1 MNIKKIRVLASIMFV
16 LTFLLGFHS
25 VRTVSAEVKQESQ
38 LTYISTD
45 QVSTGGIISKP
56 IRGIQIDEVEEESD
70 YNSISSTRVNSS
82 SIAKYSDNYGYSTL
96 SDNGK
101 RVYKSLEKIGLSFH
115 NGGKNAKKMSYH
127 DNKGVLH
134 SVYVTKVADV
144 STYNVYARELNKIF
158 FAFEADHP
166 MLYWASGVVFA
177 STGSVNNPKVT
188 SIYLTVDQ
196 SYYSASKRAKIQRAI
211 NSGMNSY
218 CKKIDAMK
226 TKGASDMSI
235 ELMVHDMLI
244 NKCSYAF
251 DSYGEPEDATWAHNI
266 YGIFGKN
273 TAVCQGYAKAFQ
285 LLMNYAGI
293 DCIYAIGWGLGEGHA
308 WNLVKL
314 DGTWYGVDTTWNDT
328 GDGIAYYF
336 FNTSTKLFSNTHK
349 YDYYDP
355 SLSAMYKVPA
365 VSSTDTYWYYTY
377 YKLKH
382 TTAPNLTNVT
392 ATFKAALSKVERNS
406 QYKLHFAMNENY
418 AKSFANICINYKQA
432 IGKSLSSNGKLYQ
445 IGSYTPTLI
454 KNNPVRPWNF
464 AHVNVSLKTISNI
477 KDNVTYFDRY
487 QFQVNNTD
495 STGRSDITSQV
506 TTATQGGKLVISYK
520 GAVIGSYIAN
530 VKTVQVSPIADGIYN
545 GKVHTPKPV
554 IKIDGVALIEGTDYT
569 LSYANNVNAGT
580 GSVIISG
587 KGKYLGKKIVKFNIK
602 PLSLVGGKIVAVA
615 ARSYTGSRIV
625 PTLIVTSAS
634 GVKIHVGDYTITG
647 KDNVN
652 VGTATV
658 MVTGKRNTF
667 GTLTTRFQI
676 IKRNISTCT
685 VAKISNQSYSGKT
698 KKPSLTIKS
707 GTKTLVNNVDYKV
720 KYTSNI
726 KPGQAKIV
734 ITGIGANLTGTK
746 TVYFN
751 IVPKKVSGFKASS
764 YSRKI
769 VVRWSKSS
777 YASGY
782 NVYYSTSKSGTY
794 KSWGRTTA
802 KSFTKTGLKRG
813 KVYYLKVRP
822 YKTIKGKR
830 QYGTE
835 SKIIRIVVK

>member
-1 MNIKKIRVLASIMFV
+1 MHIKKIKVLASIVFV

-25 VRTVSAEVKQESQ
+25 VWTVSAEVKQESQ

-56 IRGIQIDEVEEESD
+56 IRGIQIEEVEEESD
-70 YNSISSTRVNSS
+70 YNIISSTRLNSS
-82 SIAKYSDNYGYSTL
+82 SIAKYSDNYGYRTL
-96 SDNGK
+96 SDNG
-101 RVYKSLEKIGLSFH
+101 RRAYKALESIGLSFH
-115 NGGKNAKKMSYH
+115 NGGKDAKKMYYR
-127 DNKGVLH
+127 DEKGVQN
-134 SVYVTKVADV
+134 SVYVTKVADI
-144 STYNVYARELNKIF
+144 SSYNVYASELNKIF

-177 STGSVNNPKVT
+177 STGSVKNPKVT
-188 SIYLTVDQ
+188 SIYLTVDK
-196 SYYSASKRAKIQRAI
+196 SYYSASIRAKIQRAI
-211 NSGMNSY
+211 NSGVKSY

-226 TKGASDMSI
+226 TKGVSDLSI

-251 DSYGEPEDATWAHNI
+251 DSYGEPENAAWAHNI

-293 DCIYAIGWGLGEGHA
+293 ECIYAIGWGLGEGHA

-349 YDYYDP
+349 YDYYDTN
-355 SLSAMYKVPA
+355 LKAMYKVPA
-365 VSSTDTYWYYTY
+365 VSSIDTYWYYTY

-382 TTAPNLTNVT
+382 TAAPNLTNVT
-392 ATFKAALSKVERNS
+392 ATFKAALSKVESNS

-418 AKSFANICINYKQA
+418 AKSFGNICVNYRET

-445 IGSYTPTLI
+445 IGSYTPTLVN
-454 KNNPVRPWNF
+454 NNPVRPWNF

-487 QFQVNNTD
+487 QFQVYNTD
-495 STGRSDITSQV
+495 STGKSDITSQV
-506 TTATQGGKLVISYK
+506 TTATQDGKLVISYH
-520 GAVIGSYIAN
+520 GAVIGSYTAN
-530 VKTVQVSPIADGIYN
+530 VKSVQVSPIADVIYR
-545 GKVHTPKPV
+545 GEVHTPKPV
-554 IKIDGVALIEGTDYT
+554 IKIDGITLIEGTDYT
-569 LSYANNVNAGT
+569 LSYTNNVNAGT

-587 KGKYLGKKIVKFNIK
+587 KGKYLGKKTVKFTIK
-602 PLSLVGGKIVAVA
+602 PLSLAGGKIKAVA
-615 ARSYTGSRIV
+615 AKTYSGRGIIPSLHI
-625 PTLIVTSAS
+625 TSAS
-634 GVKIHVGDYTITG
+634 GVKINAVDYTITV
-647 KDNVN
+647 KNNVN

-658 MVTGKRNTF
+658 IVTGKSNTF

-676 IKRNISTCT
+676 KKRNISTCT
-685 VAKISNQSYSGKT
+685 VKKISNQNYSGKT
-698 KKPSLTIKS
+698 KKPSLTIKC

-769 VVRWSKSS
+769 VIRWSKSS

-782 NVYYSTSKSGTY
+782 NVYYSTSKSRAY
-794 KSWGRTTA
+794 KSWGSTTA
-802 KSFTKTGLKRG
+802 NSITKTGLKRG

-822 YKTIKGKR
+822 YKTIHGKR
-830 QYGTE
+830 QYGME